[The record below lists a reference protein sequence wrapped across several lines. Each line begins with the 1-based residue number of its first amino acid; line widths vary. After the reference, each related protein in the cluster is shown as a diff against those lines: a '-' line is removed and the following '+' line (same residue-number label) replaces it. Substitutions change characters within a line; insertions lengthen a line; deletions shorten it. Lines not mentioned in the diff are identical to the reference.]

1 MPVLLVKPKVLN
13 SAKKKELKDA
23 GYVVIE
29 VKDIGDVQILD
40 EFQTASKD
48 IVLTAALESLNW
60 GNDPT
65 CRNAFGKLFREKLL
79 RKMGIKI
86 D

>member
-1 MPVLLVKPKVLN
+1 MSVLLVKPKVLN
-13 SAKKKELKDA
+13 AAKKKELKDA

-29 VKDIGDVQILD
+29 VKDPNDVTILD

-48 IVLTAALESLNW
+48 MILTSALESLNW
-60 GNDPT
+60 GNDAT

-79 RKMGIKI
+79 KKMGIKI